1 MKLSARFVS
10 FPTYFFCSVSGRDM
24 SGNFSP
30 TNLRARG
37 RAHDTTG
44 HHKHRERPDSGR
56 RHADVPRIAHE
67 EVVLLWGVKRAHPHE
82 IFEKGIYAA

>member
-44 HHKHRERPDSGR
+44 HKHRERPDSGR